1 MSYYKLFKVEI
12 RRRVLLSRK
21 IDKKVLSSLGIS
33 HIKGL
38 LLYGPPGTGKTL
50 LAREIATLLNAREP
64 KVIILIYFYNKS
76 YYKI

>member
-1 MSYYKLFKVEI
+1 MILLYFHSIFMSYFKLFTVEI

-21 IDKKVLSSLGIS
+21 IDKKVLASLGIS

-64 KVIILIYFYNKS
+64 KVN
-76 YYKI
+76 